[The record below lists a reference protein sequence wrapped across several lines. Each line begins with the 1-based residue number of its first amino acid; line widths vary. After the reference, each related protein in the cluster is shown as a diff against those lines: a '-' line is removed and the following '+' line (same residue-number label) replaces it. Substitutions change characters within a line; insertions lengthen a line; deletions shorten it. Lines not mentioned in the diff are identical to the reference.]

1 MCDLECLQHPC
12 CYATCQCCRGTGD
25 DSGCYGFTFFP
36 CCLVAG
42 VPTKANQLKWSGPGW
57 YVEGMHA
64 ISRGDDAAL
73 RRIVAGPG
81 WKPDNAN
88 QKFKVDKH
96 TQVILLFG
104 VRILAPPPLTPFF

>member
-1 MCDLECLQHPC
+1 M
-12 CYATCQCCRGTGD
+12 
-25 DSGCYGFTFFP
+25 
-36 CCLVAG
+36 AG
-42 VPTKANQLKWSGPGW
+42 VPTEANQLKWSGPGW
-57 YVEGMHA
+57 YAEGMHA

-96 TQVILLFG
+96 SQNNDCIF
-104 VRILAPPPLTPFF
+104 TPDPDEHRRRVCVG